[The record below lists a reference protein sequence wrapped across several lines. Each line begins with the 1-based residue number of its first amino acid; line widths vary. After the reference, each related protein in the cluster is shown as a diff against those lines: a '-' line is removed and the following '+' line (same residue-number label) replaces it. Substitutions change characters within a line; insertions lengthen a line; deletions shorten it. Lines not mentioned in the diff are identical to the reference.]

1 MCNLPSTRNQECGN
15 LPGIPSFRP
24 LDPWLLVSRGMD
36 NTLRALVRDPRFI
49 PLVYDYCDMWCE
61 RCPITHRCLLFAAEK
76 LLCRGVTRIGDDSG
90 LEEAIDLTRA
100 VIDGSSPA
108 DKPIARL
115 DLELCDVSTAPREP
129 ALGHPLEY
137 LARHY
142 AIQAA
147 EFLRPLQCEPDG
159 QMPRGSPGEVIA
171 RHHFLIAAKTY
182 RALVSHY
189 GAETEPELRRDALGC
204 ARLVLTAIE
213 RSLAA
218 WRSLAITGHDAR
230 IGGLIELLEAL
241 SAAVEI
247 RFPDARAFLR
257 PGLDDGAARLPVRST
272 GHWPAS

>member
-1 MCNLPSTRNQECGN
+1 MA
-15 LPGIPSFRP
+15 PG
-24 LDPWLLVSRGMD
+24 LLVWHGMD
-36 NTLRALVRDPRFI
+36 NALRALVRDPRFI

-76 LLCRGVTRIGDDSG
+76 LQCGDVSRTGDESG

-100 VIDGSSPA
+100 VIDVSSPA

-115 DLELCDVSTAPREP
+115 DLQLCDVSTAPREP

-147 EFLRPLQCEPDG
+147 EFLQALQCEPDG
-159 QMPRGSPGEVIA
+159 QMPRGSPAEVIA

-189 GAETEPELRRDALGC
+189 GAEIEPELLRDALGS
-204 ARLVLTAIE
+204 ARLVLIAIE

-218 WRSLAITGHDAR
+218 WRSLSFQKDDGR
-230 IGGLIELLEAL
+230 VGGLIELLEAL

-272 GHWPAS
+272 GQRPAS

>member
-1 MCNLPSTRNQECGN
+1 M
-15 LPGIPSFRP
+15 
-24 LDPWLLVSRGMD
+24 VSQLMS
-36 NTLRALVRDPRFI
+36 LVRDPRFI
-49 PLVYDYCDMWCE
+49 PLVYDYCNMWCE
-61 RCPITHRCLLFAAEK
+61 RCAITDRCLLFAAEK
-76 LLCRGVTRIGDDSG
+76 LQLSSVTQNGNESA

-100 VIDGSSPA
+100 VIEESSPA

-115 DLELCDVSTAPREP
+115 DLRLCDVSTAPREP

-142 AIQAA
+142 AIQTA

-159 QMPRGSPGEVIA
+159 EMPRGSPVEVIA

-182 RALVSHY
+182 RALVSHF
-189 GAETEPELRRDALGC
+189 GAETEPELLRDALGC
-204 ARLVLTAIE
+204 AKLVLIAIE

-218 WRSLAITGHDAR
+218 WRSLGITDDDAQ

-257 PGLDDGAARLPVRST
+257 PGLDDGTARLPVRPAGSR
-272 GHWPAS
+272 PAS

>member
-1 MCNLPSTRNQECGN
+1 MGK
-15 LPGIPSFRP
+15 
-24 LDPWLLVSRGMD
+24 DLL
-36 NTLRALVRDPRFI
+36 ALTRDPNFI

-61 RCPITHRCLLFAAEK
+61 RCPITDRCLLFAAEK
-76 LLCRGVTRIGDDSG
+76 LQSRRVTQIGDESG
-90 LEEAIDLTRA
+90 LEEALDLTRA
-100 VIDGSSPA
+100 VIEESRPA
-108 DKPIARL
+108 DRPIAAL
-115 DLELCDVSTAPREP
+115 DLQLCDVSTAPREP

-142 AIQAA
+142 AIQAT
-147 EFLRPLQCEPDG
+147 EFLRPLQCGPDG
-159 QMPRGSPGEVIA
+159 EMPRGSPLEVIA

-189 GAETEPELRRDALGC
+189 GAEKEPELLRDALGC
-204 ARLVLTAIE
+204 AKLVLVAIE

-218 WRSLAITGHDAR
+218 WRSLAITDDDAR

-257 PGLDDGAARLPVRST
+257 PGLDDGTARLPLRST
-272 GHWPAS
+272 GQRPAS

>member
-1 MCNLPSTRNQECGN
+1 M
-15 LPGIPSFRP
+15 
-24 LDPWLLVSRGMD
+24 VSQLMS
-36 NTLRALVRDPRFI
+36 LVRDPRFI
-49 PLVYDYCDMWCE
+49 PLVYDYCNMWCE
-61 RCPITHRCLLFAAEK
+61 RCAITDRCLLFAAEK
-76 LLCRGVTRIGDDSG
+76 LQLSSVTQNGNESA

-100 VIDGSSPA
+100 VIEESSPA

-115 DLELCDVSTAPREP
+115 DLRLCDVSTAPREP

-142 AIQAA
+142 AIQTA

-159 QMPRGSPGEVIA
+159 EMPRGSPVEVIA

-182 RALVSHY
+182 RALVSHF
-189 GAETEPELRRDALGC
+189 GAETEPELLRDALGC
-204 ARLVLTAIE
+204 AKLVLIAIE

-218 WRSLAITGHDAR
+218 WRSLGITDDDAQ

-257 PGLDDGAARLPVRST
+257 PGLDDGAARLPVRPAGSR
-272 GHWPAS
+272 PAS

>member
-1 MCNLPSTRNQECGN
+1 MGKDLLALTRNPN
-15 LPGIPSFRP
+15 
-24 LDPWLLVSRGMD
+24 
-36 NTLRALVRDPRFI
+36 FI

-76 LLCRGVTRIGDDSG
+76 LQCCGVTRIGEESG

-100 VIDGSSPA
+100 VIDESSPA
-108 DKPIARL
+108 NKPIACL
-115 DLELCDVSTAPREP
+115 DLQLCDVSTAPREP

-159 QMPRGSPGEVIA
+159 QIPRGSPVEVIA

-189 GAETEPELRRDALGC
+189 RTEAEPELRRDALGC
-204 ARLVLTAIE
+204 AKLVLVAIE

-218 WRSLAITGHDAR
+218 WRSLAITKDDGR

-272 GHWPAS
+272 GQPPAS

>member
-1 MCNLPSTRNQECGN
+1 MASQFT
-15 LPGIPSFRP
+15 S
-24 LDPWLLVSRGMD
+24 
-36 NTLRALVRDPRFI
+36 LVRDPRFI

-76 LLCRGVTRIGDDSG
+76 LQCGGVAGIGDGSG

-100 VIDGSSPA
+100 VIDESSPA
-108 DKPIARL
+108 DKPIAVL
-115 DLELCDVSTAPREP
+115 DLELCDPSTAPREP

-147 EFLRPLQCEPDG
+147 EFLRPRQCEPDG
-159 QMPRGSPGEVIA
+159 QMPRGSPVEVIA
-171 RHHFLIAAKTY
+171 RHHFVIASKTY

-189 GAETEPELRRDALGC
+189 RAETEPELLRDALGC
-204 ARLVLTAIE
+204 AKLVLIAID

-218 WRSLAITGHDAR
+218 WRSLAFTEDHAR

-241 SAAVEI
+241 GTAVEI

-257 PGLDDGAARLPVRST
+257 PGLDDGAGRLRCDRRDSRR
-272 GHWPAS
+272 